1 MPSIPIIRRYQTTDQ
16 TAPWEGI
23 VFAYEVGTDELSE
36 ALKVFF
42 PQYRTLRERKC
53 AAVIAFFQQELHE
66 MQLSNTATPSRSP
79 PGQACSQA
87 EDRLD
92 VDRSRD
98 NELPPA
104 SPASSLNSSVH
115 RDLYKRYPVA
125 QAISSLSLPADPTL
139 ATSST
144 HLVFN
149 AFDGRPM
156 HQKTKRKMTSEEKQE
171 YKKTRQRGA
180 CYKCRRTKAKAWLTY
195 V

>member
-1 MPSIPIIRRYQTTDQ
+1 MTSIPIIRRDQTTDQ

-36 ALKVFF
+36 ALKVSF
-42 PQYRTLRERKC
+42 PQYRTLRQRKC
-53 AAVIAFFQQELHE
+53 AAVIAFFQQELHD
-66 MQLSNTATPSRSP
+66 MHLSNAATPSISP
-79 PGQACSQA
+79 PGQDCSQS

-98 NELPPA
+98 NQLPPA
-104 SPASSLNSSVH
+104 SPESSLNSSVH
-115 RDLYKRYPVA
+115 RDPDKHYPAA
-125 QAISSLSLPADPTL
+125 QALSPMSLPADPIL

-156 HQKTKRKMTSEEKQE
+156 HQKTKRRMTSEEKQE

-180 CYKCRRTKAKAWLTY
+180 CHKCRRTKAKA
-195 V
+195 